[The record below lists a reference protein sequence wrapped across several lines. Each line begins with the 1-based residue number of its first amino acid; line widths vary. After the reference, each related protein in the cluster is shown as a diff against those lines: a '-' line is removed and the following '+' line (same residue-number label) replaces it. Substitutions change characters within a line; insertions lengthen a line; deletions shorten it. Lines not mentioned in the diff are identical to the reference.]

1 MMQNS
6 NTPHDLS
13 VHYDVDP
20 GRVTASASAQ
30 QHLLAQQGAAAQ
42 QAAYR
47 QESAAQQAVTAQR
60 LIAAQHASMGNLGR

>member
-6 NTPHDLS
+6 HTPHDLS
-13 VHYDVDP
+13 THYDVDP

-42 QAAYR
+42 RAAYV
-47 QESAAQQAVTAQR
+47 QESAALQAVAVQR
-60 LIAAQHASMGNLGR
+60 LIAAQHAAGGAGRS